1 VSEENKAVVR
11 NLYEALNAGDF
22 TKFADG
28 LADDVVEHEEMPGMT
43 PNKAGIVQ
51 FFQATAA
58 SISGMRMNV
67 DEMIAEGDRVSVRG
81 VMSGK
86 HTGEFMGVPAT
97 GNQLSVPLADYF
109 RIANGKVAEHWGVMD
124 SGALM
129 MQLGVVPPPGA

>member
-11 NLYEALNAGDF
+11 NLYEALNAGDLS
-22 TKFADG
+22 KFADG
-28 LADDVVEHEEMPGMT
+28 LADDVVEHEELPGLT

-51 FFQATAA
+51 FFQTIMAGV
-58 SISGMRMNV
+58 SGMRMNV

-97 GNQLSVPLADYF
+97 GNQLNVPLSDYF
-109 RIANGKVAEHWGVMD
+109 RIANGKIAEHWGVMD
-124 SGALM
+124 SGAML
-129 MQLGVVPPPGA
+129 MQLGVVQMPG